1 VFDARLQ
8 ARSLSLGD
16 LEDLRFFG
24 VSGALLAMDD
34 SGAERGADGVRRA
47 WAELAGPVLR
57 RLRRAGL
64 DGRLALGIH
73 PRRIPFRGLEALL
86 HELPDFLGK
95 PGAAAIGAVGLEE
108 GGPREELLL
117 ARQLEL
123 AASLRLPVVV
133 HLPWRDRQ
141 RATRRLLALL
151 RASELAPE
159 RALVPV
165 DARTVKMV
173 RGCGHVA
180 AFALSAGGGPGGA
193 IDDAVLLVRA
203 HGPEGLV
210 LCSGAGEAGGDL
222 LALPRAAARLE
233 KAGLSAAVIR
243 RVCGGNARELL
254 GMGRE

>member
-8 ARSLSLGD
+8 ARSLSRGD

-24 VSGALLAMDD
+24 VSGALVAADD
-34 SGAERGADGVRRA
+34 AAAPRGADGVRRA
-47 WAELAGPVLR
+47 WAELSGPVLR

-64 DGRLALGIH
+64 EGRVALGIH

-86 HELPDFLGK
+86 HELPDYLGR

-108 GGPREELLL
+108 GGPREERLLE
-117 ARQLEL
+117 RQLEL
-123 AASLRLPVVV
+123 AAALRLPVGV
-133 HLPWRDRQ
+133 HLPWRERE

-151 RASELAPE
+151 RAAELPPE

-173 RGCGHVA
+173 RGCGHA
-180 AFALSAGGGPGGA
+180 AALSLSASGGPRS
-193 IDDAVLLVRA
+193 AVDEAVRLVRA
-203 HGPEGLV
+203 LGAEGLV
-210 LCSGAGEAGGDL
+210 LCSDAGEAGGDL

-243 RVCGGNARELL
+243 RVCGGNARALL
-254 GMGRE
+254 GLGRG

>member
-8 ARSLSLGD
+8 ARSLSRGD

-24 VSGALLAMDD
+24 VTGALLSMDD
-34 SGAERGADGVRRA
+34 AVAPLTAEAVRRA

-64 DGRLALGIH
+64 QGRVALGLH

-86 HELPDFLGK
+86 HELPDFLGR

-108 GGPREELLL
+108 CGPREEQVLE
-117 ARQLEL
+117 RQLEL
-123 AASLRLPVVV
+123 AASLRLPVIV
-133 HLPWRDRQ
+133 HLPWRDREK
-141 RATRRLLALL
+141 AARRLLAIL
-151 RASELAPE
+151 RASELPPE

-165 DARTVKMV
+165 DARTVRTV
-173 RGCGHVA
+173 RGCGHA
-180 AFALSAGGGPGGA
+180 AALSLSAGGA
-193 IDDAVLLVRA
+193 IDEAVRLVRA
-203 HGPEGLV
+203 MGAEGMV
-210 LCSGAGEAGGDL
+210 LGSDAGEAGGDL

-254 GMGRE
+254 GMGRS